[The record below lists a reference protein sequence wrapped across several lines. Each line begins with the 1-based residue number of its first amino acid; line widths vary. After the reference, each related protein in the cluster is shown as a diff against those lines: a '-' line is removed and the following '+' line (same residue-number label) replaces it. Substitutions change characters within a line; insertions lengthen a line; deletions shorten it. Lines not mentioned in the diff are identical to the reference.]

1 MNKITMSLLAGV
13 LLLWSTPVSAEND
26 NLVHNPGFEQ
36 YAVQAGNFLSEG
48 EYAELTNGRDKASA
62 RVFQRTMYLR
72 ALPRCVSIHRLP
84 PMPIRR

>member
-36 YAVQAGNFLSEG
+36 YAVQ
-48 EYAELTNGRDKASA
+48 
-62 RVFQRTMYLR
+62 
-72 ALPRCVSIHRLP
+72 
-84 PMPIRR
+84 